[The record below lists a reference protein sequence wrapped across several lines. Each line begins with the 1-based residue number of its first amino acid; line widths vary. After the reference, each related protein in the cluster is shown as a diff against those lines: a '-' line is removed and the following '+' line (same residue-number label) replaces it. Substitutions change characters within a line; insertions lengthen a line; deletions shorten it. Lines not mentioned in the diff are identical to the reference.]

1 LDLRLRLT
9 VECKRMGSQMAAIAR
24 FLARRIPASEV
35 ESEVLKQLALFAF
48 AGLLI
53 SFLLVSY
60 VLDLSAGFF

>member
-1 LDLRLRLT
+1 
-9 VECKRMGSQMAAIAR
+9 MGSQMAAIAR